1 MGEDQFEIILEIKGA
16 HDSSKTYAKSTIL
29 VGKKSALTFL
39 KHFLD
44 QQTEMTKKQLD
55 ETKKKE

>member
-16 HDSSKTYAKSTIL
+16 HDSSKTYAKSTML